1 MIDRN
6 SPVTE
11 DELNAH
17 VDGELPADRQ
27 AAVEAWLAAHPDD
40 AARVAQWR
48 AQAEAIRAR
57 YGAIAAEP
65 VPARFNLDKLARSG
79 RSWRATAAA
88 AVLAAFLVGG
98 VAGWLAHRVT
108 APPPSPFEIT
118 TAEALIAHKLYIAEV
133 RHPIEVRASEQ
144 HLLPWLSRRVGAS
157 LRAPNL
163 EPFSLKLLGGRL
175 LPGPIGPAALFM
187 YESPTG
193 ERYTFYCSKT
203 KAPPTALRYHAEE
216 SAAAVQWVDSDI
228 GYVVSGPADRE
239 RLLRIAKSAY
249 EQQVAFQRMQPHL
262 PMRSL
267 ANQLIS
273 RRGS

>member
-6 SPVTE
+6 SPVSE
-11 DELNAH
+11 DELHAY

-27 AAVEAWLAAHPDD
+27 AAVETWLATHPDD

-57 YGAIAAEP
+57 YGAIAMEP

-79 RSWRATAAA
+79 RSWRTIAAA

-98 VAGWLAHRVT
+98 IAGWLAHRVT
-108 APPPSPFEIT
+108 APTPSPFEIT
-118 TAEALIAHKLYIAEV
+118 TTEALIAHKLYVAEV
-133 RHPIEVRASEQ
+133 RHPIEVRANEQ

-157 LRAPNL
+157 LHAPNL

-193 ERYTFYCSKT
+193 ERYTFYCSKSA
-203 KAPPTALRYHAEE
+203 APPTALRYRAEE
-216 SAAAVQWVDSDI
+216 GAAAVQWVDNDI

-249 EQQVAFQRMQPHL
+249 EQQVAFEQREHAPT
-262 PMRSL
+262 RAS
-267 ANQLIS
+267 AIQLIL